1 MERRR
6 FLGILLSLTGI
17 GAVASFIYPIFRYIL
32 PPGEISSG
40 STVRIKRGEIPS
52 GSFKELVLD
61 NKPIIVIEIP
71 KKGYVAFSKV
81 CTHLGCLVR
90 FDSDKKVFICP
101 CHGGTFDING
111 NVLSGPP
118 PRPLERINLKIEG
131 EEIVIG

>member
-6 FLGILLSLTGI
+6 FLGVLLSLSGLSAL
-17 GAVASFIYPIFRYIL
+17 GSLIYPVFRFIL
-32 PPGEISSG
+32 PQREISSG
-40 STVRIKRGEIPS
+40 TVLRIKRGDVPQ

-61 NKPIIVIEIP
+61 NKPVIVIEVP
-71 KKGYVAFSKV
+71 QKGYVAFSRI

-101 CHGGTFDING
+101 CHGGTFDMNG